1 MTKKQITTL
10 FIALTVSLFALMATL
25 LNYAN
30 NVNKNAVND
39 QQARTE
45 IKQLNETLKEK
56 DKKIKEI
63 NGKLKIKDQEI
74 KSINDKLTALDSIV
88 QELQAAPKN
97 EPQPQTEETPAAPEV
112 VEQNGY
118 LLVNATYLRFRTG
131 PSLQH
136 DVQRYLEK
144 GEQLQTLNEQQ
155 EVDGYTWT
163 KVKDGSGQEGWI
175 ATIYTNY
182 QQ

>member
-10 FIALTVSLFALMATL
+10 FIALTVSLVALMVTL

-30 NVNKNAVND
+30 TVNKNAITD
-39 QQARTE
+39 QKARKQIETLDKKVTTKEEE
-45 IKQLNETLKEK
+45 IKKINE
-56 DKKIKEI
+56 
-63 NGKLKIKDQEI
+63 KLTTKDQEI
-74 KSINDKLTALDSIV
+74 KTINDKLTALDAIV
-88 QELQAAPKN
+88 QELQNAPKI
-97 EPQPQTEETPAAPEV
+97 QPQLQTEQTAAPEV

-118 LLVNATYLRFRTG
+118 FIVNATYLRFRTG

-136 DVQRYLEK
+136 EIQRYLEK
-144 GEQLQTLNEQQ
+144 GEQLQSLNEQQ

-163 KVKDGSGQEGWI
+163 KVKDASGQEGWI